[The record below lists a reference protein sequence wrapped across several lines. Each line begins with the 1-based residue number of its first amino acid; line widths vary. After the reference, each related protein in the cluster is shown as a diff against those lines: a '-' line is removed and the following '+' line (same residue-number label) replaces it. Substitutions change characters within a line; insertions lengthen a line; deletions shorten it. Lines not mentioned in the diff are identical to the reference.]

1 MQYYDDDDDDDD
13 DGFFLF
19 FSLFL
24 FVSSFFVSSFPFLSK
39 AFGFVKP
46 TRIKNSCLFVVVTFS
61 LSRVK
66 SSSKIVTTTTTTTT
80 KEEEMIFNLEGLT
93 VYFPYEYLYP
103 VRVSTRAQTRTR
115 AFFISLRSLA
125 RTLPFVCLLALT
137 RNFPSRH
144 GTNNFFYAGT
154 IPIHD

>member
-1 MQYYDDDDDDDD
+1 MYYDDDDDE

-19 FSLFL
+19 FFSSSLFRL
-24 FVSSFFVSSFPFLSK
+24 FLSPPFLSFRHSVLSK
-39 AFGFVKP
+39 HYQKQ
-46 TRIKNSCLFVVVTFS
+46 LFVVVTFS

-66 SSSKIVTTTTTTTT
+66 SSSKIVTTTTTTTTT

>member
-1 MQYYDDDDDDDD
+1 MV
-13 DGFFLF
+13 FFFF

-24 FVSSFFVSSFPFLSK
+24 FVSSFFVSSFPFLSFRHSVLSK
-39 AFGFVKP
+39 HYQKQ
-46 TRIKNSCLFVVVTFS
+46 LFVVVTFS

-80 KEEEMIFNLEGLT
+80 KEEEEEEEMIFNLEGLT